1 MKRRKRRE
9 KIPMIIFTIAFGI
22 IVVVTILFLL
32 WMIGIAVRLVVSM
45 IAIEIETAKLKKKD
59 PELYHRVME
68 ERSKGFTKIL
78 PYILWFR

>member
-1 MKRRKRRE
+1 
-9 KIPMIIFTIAFGI
+9 MIIFTIAFGI
-22 IVVVTILFLL
+22 IVVATILFLL
-32 WMIGIAVRLVVSM
+32 WMICTAVRLVVSM
-45 IAIEIETAKLKKKD
+45 VAIEIETAKLKKKD

>member
-1 MKRRKRRE
+1 
-9 KIPMIIFTIAFGI
+9 MIIFTIAFGI
-22 IVVVTILFLL
+22 IVVATILFLL
-32 WMIGIAVRLVVSM
+32 WMICTAVRLVVSM

-59 PELYHRVME
+59 PELYHCVME